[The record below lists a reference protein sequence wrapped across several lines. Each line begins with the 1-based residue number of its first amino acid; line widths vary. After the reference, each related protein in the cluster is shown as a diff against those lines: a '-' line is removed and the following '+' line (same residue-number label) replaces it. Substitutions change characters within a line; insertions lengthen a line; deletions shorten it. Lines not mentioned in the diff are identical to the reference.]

1 MTVYA
6 DYNYYTTEYLA
17 GKSAAVTAADF
28 PYYAKQASAVIDQ
41 YTFGN
46 INAET
51 VPDEVKMCCC
61 DLVEQSHAVDTSE
74 SVQKAVNML
83 FENFRD
89 GVPMNLLSQFMP
101 VQYNRIRL
109 GQLDNDPESL
119 VVDRIGEVIDDYM
132 YATDQKE
139 LM

>member
-6 DYNYYTTEYLA
+6 DYNYYTSEYLM

-46 INAET
+46 INAEA

-61 DLVEQSHAVDTSE
+61 DLVEHSYKNDTSE
-74 SVQKAVNML
+74 STQKAGILSESVQGWSQSYESSEARKTATQNTQKDVIRKWL
-83 FENFRD
+83 YNTGLLYS
-89 GVPMNLLSQFMP
+89 GV
-101 VQYNRIRL
+101 
-109 GQLDNDPESL
+109 
-119 VVDRIGEVIDDYM
+119 
-132 YATDQKE
+132 
-139 LM
+139 